1 MSFSVRRY
9 SSDSSVLPIEARGVE
24 LVESDG
30 ELFGESLEIFGISI
44 VSFVIGSLEGEEA
57 GSLEGEGVGSLEG
70 EEVGSL
76 EGEEVGSLEGEGVGS
91 LDGEGVGSL
100 EGEEVGSLDGEEVG
114 SLDGEEV
121 GCLGAVWLEAG
132 TGSGVGVGSDGLLS
146 GTAEGVGCVNLLC
159 LGTDTVSRMLS

>member
-1 MSFSVRRY
+1 M
-9 SSDSSVLPIEARGVE
+9 RGGRFLGRV
-24 LVESDG
+24 V
-30 ELFGESLEIFGISI
+30 
-44 VSFVIGSLEGEEA
+44 
-57 GSLEGEGVGSLEG
+57 
-70 EEVGSL
+70 
-76 EGEEVGSLEGEGVGS
+76 
-91 LDGEGVGSL
+91 
-100 EGEEVGSLDGEEVG
+100 EEVGSLDGEEVG

>member
-57 GSLEGEGVGSLEG
+57 GSLEGEEAGSLEG

>member
-159 LGTDTVSRMLS
+159 LGTDTVSKEA